1 MGSHNIAPTPPFFL
15 FPPLP
20 RYYPEVRGEEEEE
33 EEEERSLASSPE
45 RKLPIHHKKFFD
57 PSPPLLF
64 SPSRCSSGGGEGWK
78 CVRGEGGDEMELDSK
93 GGILYSGSSYS
104 FLKGKGEY
112 GRRVDSS
119 PHSSSFLGGEEEKEE
134 K

>member
-1 MGSHNIAPTPPFFL
+1 M
-15 FPPLP
+15 
-20 RYYPEVRGEEEEE
+20 EVCKGR
-33 EEEERSLASSPE
+33 R
-45 RKLPIHHKKFFD
+45 
-57 PSPPLLF
+57 
-64 SPSRCSSGGGEGWK
+64 
-78 CVRGEGGDEMELDSK
+78 GDEMELDSK
-93 GGILYSGSSYS
+93 GGILYSGSSSS

>member
-1 MGSHNIAPTPPFFL
+1 
-15 FPPLP
+15 
-20 RYYPEVRGEEEEE
+20 
-33 EEEERSLASSPE
+33 
-45 RKLPIHHKKFFD
+45 
-57 PSPPLLF
+57 
-64 SPSRCSSGGGEGWK
+64 
-78 CVRGEGGDEMELDSK
+78 MELDSK
-93 GGILYSGSSYS
+93 GGILYSGSSSS